1 MRVLPLENRFLE
13 GKAAA
18 FQSSSMES
26 DGSLVHMSKCFCVLL
41 LETMVRGQK
50 HLELGNGLMD
60 LGTDG
65 ALRIPLGVTLQGPQK
80 MLKQESK
87 MMFCFPVVVK
97 HCFGY
102 ICAFSPHWIFFFLF
116 SRKNDFK
123 MNVKGYW
130 EVTVLEGLPLTY
142 KLRLG

>member
-1 MRVLPLENRFLE
+1 MRALPLESRFLE

-41 LETMVRGQK
+41 LQTMVRGQK

-65 ALRIPLGVTLQGPQK
+65 AFRNPLGVTLPGSTKDAETRVQND
-80 MLKQESK
+80 
-87 MMFCFPVVVK
+87 V
-97 HCFGY
+97 
-102 ICAFSPHWIFFFLF
+102 LF
-116 SRKNDFK
+116 SC
-123 MNVKGYW
+123 GC
-130 EVTVLEGLPLTY
+130 
-142 KLRLG
+142 